1 MDDRSNLRN
10 RKRNLAAIAA
20 LRRLSS
26 HNKDIG
32 SSTEN
37 LSTEYE
43 VTKGNGTLSDSVSK
57 ENVSNEHKLTDAIDK
72 NKSMENVI
80 EKDKLLDDLCCPIC
94 FRLFYEPLSLPCGH
108 SYCRTCIT
116 RALSSKPIQECPLC
130 RDPLMLD
137 ASNAKVNVIIQN
149 LLENHFETELMERKK
164 EEKEDAD
171 ELENIRPSIFLFLA
185 PNIVAMPGQKITFNI
200 FEPRYLLLCERA
212 IQGNRRFGIQRS
224 VHSPIGTLMKIET
237 FQNNDG
243 AGRRRLIINC
253 IGIEPYK
260 PENVTLELDANQL
273 YRCTANC
280 IPPPEIVPGLAD
292 DIIFNCYN
300 RINILYERTAP
311 AERTLLFNDIGPL
324 PEFGSDPYKLL
335 YWLAACLPLRP
346 EAKEIVL
353 DNTVPIE
360 NRYAIVG
367 NVLLNDLRPPALSTS
382 GSNQYRGGLIQS
394 LLIFGLVF
402 LMMLFIY
409 LKKRENGGLWGFIIR
424 SFN

>member
-1 MDDRSNLRN
+1 MDDKSNLRN
-10 RKRNLAAIAA
+10 RKRNLAASAA

-26 HNKDIG
+26 PNKDIS

-43 VTKGNGTLSDSVSK
+43 VTKGNGIVSDSVSK
-57 ENVSNEHKLTDAIDK
+57 ENISNGHKLTDAIDK
-72 NKSMENVI
+72 NKNIQNVI

-94 FRLFYEPLSLPCGH
+94 FRLFSEPLTLRCGH
-108 SYCRTCIT
+108 SYCRACIT

-137 ASNAKVNVIIQN
+137 ASNAKVNVIIQK

-185 PNIVAMPGQKITFNI
+185 PNIVAMPGQKITFNM
-200 FEPRYLLLCERA
+200 FESRYLLLCERA
-212 IQGNRRFGIQRS
+212 IQGNRMFGIQRS
-224 VHSPIGTLMKIET
+224 INSPVGTLMKIES
-237 FQNNDG
+237 FQNNDS

-253 IGIEPYK
+253 IGIKPYK
-260 PENVTLELDANQL
+260 PENVTLELDTNEL

-280 IPPPEIVPGLAD
+280 IPPPELVPGQAD

-300 RINILYERTAP
+300 RINILYERTPP
-311 AERTLLFNDIGPL
+311 AERTLLCNDIGPL

-346 EAKEIVL
+346 EAKETVL

-360 NRYAIVG
+360 NRYVILSS
-367 NVLLNDLRPPALSTS
+367 VLLNDLRPPTLSTS
-382 GSNQYRGGLIQS
+382 VRNLYRGGLLQS
-394 LLIFGLVF
+394 LLIFGVVF
-402 LMMLFIY
+402 VMMVFIY
-409 LKKRENGGLWGFIIR
+409 LKKQSDGIPSW
-424 SFN
+424 